1 MVKKNTNVNVAITG
15 DAKKFKRE
23 LSKAERS
30 LGAFG
35 KKATSAG
42 KSLSTNLTLP
52 MVAAGAAALKSA
64 IGFESSMTKIQ
75 SLVGLSAEAVAGFAE
90 DVKGLAGETA
100 RAPQE
105 LADAMFFVTSAG
117 LRGAEATEVLEASAK
132 AAAVGLGETAVIADL
147 ATSALNAYGAENLSA
162 TDATDVLTAAVR
174 EGKLDASELA
184 ASMGSV
190 LPVASAMGVNFN
202 EVGAAFAAMSRTG
215 TNAAEAATQ
224 IRAIMVTLLKP
235 SVQAD
240 KALADMGLSAA
251 ELRTQMREKGLLS
264 TLQTLAD
271 EFDGNSEAA
280 AAVFGNVR
288 ALVGVM
294 DLMGSGAETTAD
306 IFSNMA
312 DVTGTLDEAF
322 GITADTAEFKLNQA
336 MTDIK
341 LSFQEVGEA
350 LIPVVIPA
358 IQALAGW
365 IKDLADRFSNLTP
378 FMQNT
383 VLVIAGITAVA
394 GPLLIVAGK
403 ISLAFKSLSIEVTR
417 AKVAMAGFYAAA
429 AIAIALPLFLW
440 WKNNAEAAAEA
451 KDRQEKLNEAMI
463 EAADPA
469 ATLVDRVKALNAE
482 YRDLTGAAEGAEG
495 VIDGFV
501 GDDVLTEMLI
511 ALDVL
516 GEFNDLDFDSGKIG
530 ELLATGTDGFENLAD
545 AIGAA
550 GVTSSKSTL
559 DILMNLADF
568 SKEFNK
574 LDEPVKEVAQ
584 ALVDAYLAGEITGL
598 EFQAIA
604 LALDETADAFDDNEE
619 TIEENSK
626 ALLKNVDEVNTW
638 TDALGDQA
646 IAIIDAGLK
655 NGNYSEAV
663 DELNGLMEIQVEEVK
678 AVTSLMH
685 HQTIAE
691 EKRANASFNFAESLE
706 GQAAAQE
713 AVELAADQAAKALQE
728 EEKAFNDFV
737 ASIKNAFDPINS
749 VEKAQDSLWL
759 SIQSFKDALI
769 ASGGELKGFSDEIIA
784 ARGEMF
790 SMEDAFSALIAEVFA
805 NNGTVDEAAEQF
817 ELWKDA
823 IIEAAIAADIAEDDL
838 AELRK
843 ELDLLADMSE
853 IGLTIRVNEI
863 FEQTGISMTGLTG
876 SQGSEM
882 MNILTTTGVTSL
894 VPMAEGGI
902 VTGPTPILAGEA
914 GPEAIIPLDGN
925 HLGGTNYITI
935 NVQGVSGEEVIE
947 AIQRETR
954 QRGAAVFPTVGT
966 RRL

>member
-202 EVGAAFAAMSRTG
+202 EIGAAFAAMSRTG

-240 KALADMGLSAA
+240 KALKDMGLSAA
-251 ELRTQMREKGLLS
+251 ELRNQMREKGLLS

-312 DVTGTLDEAF
+312 DVTGTLDDAF

-336 MTDIK
+336 LTDVK
-341 LSFQEVGEA
+341 LALQEVGEA

-358 IQALAGW
+358 VQALAGFV
-365 IKDLADRFSNLTP
+365 KDLADRFSNLTP

-383 VLVIAGITAVA
+383 VLAIAGITAVA

-403 ISLAFKSLSIEVTR
+403 MALAFKSLGIKITA
-417 AKVAMAGFYAAA
+417 AKVAMSGFVAAT

-440 WKNNAEAAAEA
+440 FKENSEAAAAA
-451 KDRQEKLNEAMI
+451 KDRQEELNKALVEAG
-463 EAADPA
+463 DPA
-469 ATLVDRVKALNAE
+469 AALVDRVKELNAE
-482 YRDLTGAAEGAEG
+482 YRGLTGSTETAEET
-495 VIDGFV
+495 IDDFIGST
-501 GDDVLTEMLI
+501 VLLNELLQ
-511 ALDVL
+511 AGVL
-516 GEFNDLDFDSGKIG
+516 GEFSDLGLAGD
-530 ELLATGTDGFENLAD
+530 ELGALLETGTNGFEELAD
-545 AIGAA
+545 AITNSGADMDNFNRD
-550 GVTSSKSTL
+550 L
-559 DILMNLADF
+559 LMNNETF
-568 SKEFNK
+568 RQSFNK
-574 LDEPVKEVAQ
+574 LDGPVKEVAE
-584 ALVDAYLAGEITGL
+584 ALIESFEAGEITGE
-598 EFQAIA
+598 EFKKIAI
-604 LALDETADAFDDNEE
+604 ALDETADAWDDERE

-626 ALLKNVDEVNTW
+626 AVLENVEEIAAW
-638 TDALGDQA
+638 TNALGDQA
-646 IAIIDAGLK
+646 VAIIDAGLE
-655 NGNYSEAV
+655 NGNYS
-663 DELNGLMEIQVEEVK
+663 DTINYLNGLMEQHVETLKDDIQ
-678 AVTSLMH
+678 AMNDHS
-685 HQTIAE
+685 IAE
-691 EKRANASFNFAESLE
+691 IARADAARLFTVHLE
-706 GQAAAQE
+706 EQAAAQE
-713 AVELAADQAAKALQE
+713 AAELAAEETAKALQE
-728 EEKAFNDFV
+728 EKKAFNDFV
-737 ASIKNAFDPINS
+737 ASIRNAFKPIHS
-749 VEKAQDSLWL
+749 VEAAQDSLFK
-759 SIQSFKDALI
+759 SIQDFTDALI
-769 ASGGELKGFSDEIIA
+769 ASEGSLEGYTEEALNARA
-784 ARGEMF
+784 ASRK
-790 SMEDAFSALIAEVFA
+790 MEDDLAGLIAEVFDTA
-805 NNGTVDEAAEQF
+805 GTVDDAAAEF
-817 ELWKDA
+817 EIWSDA
-823 IIEAAIAADIAEDDL
+823 ILQAAEDGGATAEVL
-838 AELRK
+838 AELRT
-843 ELDLLADMSE
+843 ELDLLAEISE
-853 IGLTIRVNEI
+853 IGLVIRVNEI
-863 FEQTGISMTGLTG
+863 FEQTGLSMTGLTAV
-876 SQGSEM
+876 QGSEM
-882 MNILTTTGVTSL
+882 MNILTATGVL
-894 VPMAEGGI
+894 DLQPVVPMASPTSTTN
-902 VTGPTPILAGEA
+902 VTV
-914 GPEAIIPLDGN
+914 
-925 HLGGTNYITI
+925 

-947 AIQRETR
+947 AIQRETQ